1 MKGSECVFDYVHL
14 FYCNQRR
21 MIEQAKFPYSP
32 SGKALE
38 KQTKTIEDKG
48 EKQIKA
54 LEQHGKQLIMSSQ
67 QRKRFFRNSIELV
80 NERSFEINK
89 LTEGICL
96 NNLTY
101 RYKDKSAPNYFI
113 HFKGLLIIYN
123 DITNGQKSLQ
133 KEEKIQEVFKLEL
146 SEILKGDP
154 DYKLEDQINAT
165 KI

>member
-1 MKGSECVFDYVHL
+1 
-14 FYCNQRR
+14 
-21 MIEQAKFPYSP
+21 
-32 SGKALE
+32 
-38 KQTKTIEDKG
+38 
-48 EKQIKA
+48 
-54 LEQHGKQLIMSSQ
+54 MSSQ

-80 NERSFEINK
+80 NERSLEINK

-96 NNLTY
+96 NNLTH
-101 RYKDKSAPNYFI
+101 RYKDKGAPNSFI

-123 DITNGQKSLQ
+123 DITNGQISLQ

-146 SEILKGDP
+146 NEILKGDP

>member
-1 MKGSECVFDYVHL
+1 
-14 FYCNQRR
+14 
-21 MIEQAKFPYSP
+21 
-32 SGKALE
+32 
-38 KQTKTIEDKG
+38 
-48 EKQIKA
+48 
-54 LEQHGKQLIMSSQ
+54 MSSQ

-80 NERSFEINK
+80 NERSLDINK

-96 NNLTY
+96 NNLTH
-101 RYKDKSAPNYFI
+101 RYKDKGAPNSFI